1 LLQAADSTI
10 DIVHGDIKPQNVL
23 IFRDK
28 GETLVAKVADF
39 GYSCLGVKDDD
50 FVRLPMSPP
59 WNAPEWHHR
68 EFRIYAAKKTDV
80 YSFGMLCLWVLF
92 RDELLRYVAD
102 AEANTVLVSI
112 DGPWGGSYW
121 KTRLEELKTED
132 KLTNIADEL
141 ISRAAHLTA
150 PQRVALGKFFE
161 GTLCRD
167 WKSRESD
174 FEKLIRFLNR
184 DTYVQLPLQLKDAE
198 T

>member
-1 LLQAADSTI
+1 LLQAVDSTT
-10 DIVHGDIKPQNVL
+10 DIVHGDVKPQNVL
-23 IFRDK
+23 VFQDK
-28 GETLVAKVADF
+28 GEPLVAKVADF
-39 GYSCLGVKDDD
+39 GYSCFGAKDDD
-50 FVRLPMSPP
+50 FVRLPMSRP

-92 RDELLRYVAD
+92 NDELLRYVAD
-102 AEANTVLVSI
+102 ADANTTPGSI

-121 KTRLEELKTED
+121 TSRLEKLKEED

-141 ISRAAHLTA
+141 ISKAVHLTA
-150 PQRVALGKFFE
+150 PQRVALEKFFE

-184 DTYVQLPLQLKDAE
+184 DTYVQLPLN
-198 T
+198 

>member
-1 LLQAADSTI
+1 MLQAADSTT
-10 DIVHGDIKPQNVL
+10 DIVHSDIKPQNVL
-23 IFRDK
+23 VFQDK
-28 GETLVAKVADF
+28 GKPLVAKVADF

-50 FVRLPMSPP
+50 FVRLPMSRP

-92 RDELLRYVAD
+92 SDELLRYVAD
-102 AEANTVLVSI
+102 AGANTTPGSI

-121 KTRLEELKTED
+121 TSRLEELKEED

-141 ISRAAHLTA
+141 ISKAVHLTA

-184 DTYVQLPLQLKDAE
+184 DTYVQLPLN
-198 T
+198 